1 MNLDHDTQAVLLLT
15 AYFGNGDG
23 TKFKPLGPQE
33 WGRFATWLNSR
44 DGRPR
49 QLLGERRGDLLD
61 DWSDEKIPRERV
73 EALLQRG
80 SALAMAS
87 EKWDR
92 AGLWVMTRADA
103 DYPSRLKKRLRE
115 LAPPV
120 LFGFGNRE
128 LLDQG
133 GIAVVGSR
141 NVTEAG
147 RKFAADL
154 GRETALAGR
163 PIVSGGA
170 RGVDESAM
178 LGALEHEGQA
188 IGILANDLIRQA
200 SSSTYRNYLR
210 RGDLV
215 LVTPFK
221 PDGHFQVG
229 NAMGRNKYIYCT
241 ADAGVIVACEEGKG
255 GTWTGA
261 TEALRRGWVPVWVL
275 DDPDPA
281 SGNAIL
287 ATRGAHRIDPGDY
300 DIASLE
306 APPPPAQHQ
315 SDPDPSNAPTES
327 ETEKSD
333 RLEPQVPSSA
343 PGESIF
349 AAFLAEL
356 EPLLD
361 AEAASPKRIAEHF
374 GLELSQTKN
383 WLEEAEEM
391 GRIVVEKKRPLTYRW
406 NDARGSQGSLFGSG
420 TP

>member
-15 AYFGNGDG
+15 AWFGNGDG
-23 TKFKPLGPQE
+23 TKFRPLGPQE

-44 DGRPR
+44 DGRPG

-61 DWSDEKIPRERV
+61 DWSDEKITRERLD
-73 EALLQRG
+73 ALLQRG

-163 PIVSGGA
+163 PIISGGA

-188 IGILANDLIRQA
+188 IGILANDLIRQG
-200 SSSTYRNYLR
+200 SSSTYRKYLH

-221 PDGHFQVG
+221 PDGRFQVG
-229 NAMGRNKYIYCT
+229 NAMGRNKYIYCA
-241 ADAGVIVACEEGKG
+241 ADAAVVVACEEGKG

-275 DDPDPA
+275 EDPDPN

-287 ATRGAHRIDPGDY
+287 ETKGAHRLDPADYEID
-300 DIASLE
+300 SLE
-306 APPPPAQHQ
+306 APPSPAHDPEP
-315 SDPDPSNAPTES
+315 SDGPTES

-333 RLEPQVPSSA
+333 SPQRQEPSSE

-349 AAFLAEL
+349 EAFLAEL
-356 EPLLD
+356 ESLLD
-361 AEAASPKRIAEHF
+361 AEAASPKRIAEHL

-383 WLEEAEEM
+383 WLEQAEGM

-406 NDARGSQGSLFGSG
+406 NDDRGNQGALFGSG